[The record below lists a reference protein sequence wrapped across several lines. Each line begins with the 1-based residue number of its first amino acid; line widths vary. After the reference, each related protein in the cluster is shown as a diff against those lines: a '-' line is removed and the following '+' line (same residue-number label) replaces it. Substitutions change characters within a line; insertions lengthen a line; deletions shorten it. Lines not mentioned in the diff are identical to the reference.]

1 MPAATRQGDPDI
13 PHCSPMVRAVGSH
26 DVNVNGRAFSR
37 QGDPNTPHLR
47 PGGKHCGVHA
57 RPIATGSPTVK
68 VNGRGAGRQGDGIAG
83 CTAVAV
89 GSHDVICG

>member
-1 MPAATRQGDPDI
+1 MPAATRQGDADI

-37 QGDPNTPHLR
+37 QGDVNTPHLK
-47 PGGKHCGVHA
+47 PGKPCPGHA
-57 RPIATGSPTVK
+57 RPIAVGSPTVK
-68 VNGRGAGRQGDGIAG
+68 VNGRGAGRQGDYIAG

-89 GSHDVICG
+89 GSHDVMCG

>member
-37 QGDPNTPHLR
+37 QGDINTPHLR
-47 PGGKHCGVHA
+47 PGNPCPGHA
-57 RPIATGSPTVK
+57 RPIAMGSPTVK
-68 VNGRGAGRQGDGIAG
+68 VNGRGAGRQGDYIAG

-89 GSHDVICG
+89 GSHDVLCG